1 MRFIVYVI
9 SSITCVFIGNAV
21 SVLSLQVLVKG
32 LQYMLNMIH
41 YLICAHEANCRTA
54 GILHKVLKATV
65 ALDGKEQI
73 IMPQGLLQCLEV
85 HVIQYDS

>member
-1 MRFIVYVI
+1 MTLLPCPL
-9 SSITCVFIGNAV
+9 SSL
-21 SVLSLQVLVKG
+21 SVVTSKRTARRGFYLWFDLLSLLLLGFWNVIAEIDGK
-32 LQYMLNMIH
+32 
-41 YLICAHEANCRTA
+41 

>member
-54 GILHKVLKATV
+54 VLAIKLV
-65 ALDGKEQI
+65 SCKALDGKEQI